1 MRFKTGDKVRFLN
14 QTGGGVITRM
24 INEFM
29 AAVAIDDGFE
39 IPTLT
44 SELVVIED
52 AERNARLFRTEGALK
67 NVTENRSAEVAKP
80 TKPDAKPAPEPEFEP
95 STPIRL
101 RNTQQTLNEG
111 VYLLFAPL
119 NQEYPVAGDIQ
130 VFIANHTSYDL
141 LFSIF
146 VRNRESVIT
155 GIDYGSVEPHY
166 KYSVAVVE
174 RDNISDWL
182 SGFVQLQFFS
192 YEPEK
197 VVLPVNASFKARGS
211 QFYSEH
217 SFTENA
223 MLGGGKALQVNLVQN
238 IELQSVDENDK
249 GEIKKKT
256 AVNVA
261 SKSFEPESIID
272 KHRSQGTEAEVD
284 LHISSLR
291 ERYDNLSPHEILNIQ
306 VKYFESAIENAIAKG
321 YRKVVFIHGIGN
333 GALKQAISNRLND
346 YENVE
351 VRSASFAKYGAG
363 AMEVI
368 IKL

>member
-29 AAVAIDDGFE
+29 ASVAIDDGFE

-52 AERNARLFRTEGALK
+52 EARNSRLFRTEDNSK
-67 NVTENRSAEVAKP
+67 NNTENKPAEAPKTAKP
-80 TKPDAKPAPEPEFEP
+80 VPAPEPEFEP
-95 STPIRL
+95 STPIRI
-101 RNTQQTLNEG
+101 RKTQQIVNDG
-111 VYLLFAPL
+111 VYLLFMPL

-130 VFIANHTSYDL
+130 VFIANHTSYDV
-141 LFSIF
+141 LFSVF
-146 VRNRESVIT
+146 TRNRDSVIT

-166 KYSVAVVE
+166 KYSVAVVN
-174 RDNISDWL
+174 RDDISDWL

-197 VVLPVNASFKARGS
+197 VILPVNASFKARGS

-217 SFTENA
+217 SFAENA
-223 MLGGGKALQVNLVQN
+223 LLSGSKALQLNLVQV
-238 IELQSVDENDK
+238 IEFQSVEDQDK
-249 GEIKKKT
+249 GDLKRKNV
-256 AVNVA
+256 VNIA
-261 SKSFEPESIID
+261 SKNFEPESLID
-272 KHRSQGTEAEVD
+272 KHRTQGNEAEVD
-284 LHISSLR
+284 LHISALR

-306 VKYFESAIENAIAKG
+306 VRYFENALENAMLKG

-333 GALKQAISNRLND
+333 GALKQAVTNRLND
-346 YENVE
+346 YDNVE
-351 VRSASFAKYGAG
+351 FQAASFAKYGAG
-363 AMEVI
+363 AIEVTI
-368 IKL
+368 R